1 MVWIVSGFELL
12 GVIIAQRML
21 SKMDLA
27 WSLHVQIMT
36 AKFDGDVDSDVCQKF
51 GIDEN
56 QTESV
61 GDVDTDVCQQFVSI

>member
-1 MVWIVSGFELL
+1 
-12 GVIIAQRML
+12 ML

-61 GDVDTDVCQQFVSI
+61 GDVDMDVCQQFVSI